1 MAGDFVVVG
10 LGMFGR
16 SVALN
21 LTRQGQ
27 SVLGIDRSE
36 AVVQSLAEDI
46 DRAVCLDATD
56 EHALAELP
64 LRQMRCAVVAIG
76 TESIESSILATALLA
91 QMGLPR
97 IVARSV
103 GDLHARVLRAVGA
116 HQVINPEVELGKR
129 LALSLAQPNVLER
142 VELGDQVEIAEIAA
156 PSSFVNLSLVDLDIR
171 RRFGV
176 TVVALRR
183 DERVLAGRETLEPLQ
198 AGDIMVVIGPRE
210 AIAGVAA
217 IA

>member
-16 SVALN
+16 SVALS
-21 LTRQGQ
+21 LARMGQ

-36 AVVQSLAEDI
+36 SIVQSVADEI
-46 DRAVCLDATD
+46 DRAVCVDATD
-56 EHALAELP
+56 EQALAELP
-64 LRQMRCAVVAIG
+64 LRQMSCAVVAIG
-76 TESIESSILATALLA
+76 TESLESSILATALLA
-91 QMGLPR
+91 QMGLPK

-116 HQVINPEVELGKR
+116 HQVINPEVELGRR
-129 LALSLAQPNVLER
+129 LALSLSQPNVLER
-142 VELGDQVEIAEIAA
+142 VELGDQVEIAEIEV
-156 PSSFVNLSLVDLDIR
+156 PDSFVSRSLVDLDVR
-171 RRFGV
+171 RRFGT

-183 DERVLAGRETLEPLQ
+183 DERVLAGRDVLEPLR
-198 AGDIMVVIGPRE
+198 AGDIMVIIGPRE
-210 AIAGVAA
+210 AIAEMAA